1 LGDRRSRTKKFLI
14 YAAVGT
20 TIVLSVIE
28 VAARLSVRR
37 ARFERAHLGDR
48 LFTEVAG
55 EYGPAIVFLPGLEGS
70 TRYWDHRF
78 DFLVTTDHRV
88 IYADLLGFGRSPW
101 PDADYTLD
109 DQIAALRRTLV
120 ARQATHDVTLVG
132 HSFGAVVAAHY
143 AARYPDDIGS
153 LVLVGTPVYDGPRE
167 AKTRIRSLSNL
178 GGLFTLNTIVAR
190 ETCQLMCAARPLFR
204 WLVPRISTLPTK
216 VAEDSVLHSWPAYR
230 GAMNVLLTQ
239 PIGVPLERLG
249 PRTIFIHGTRDPVTP
264 LARIRSLATKI
275 GARVVTI
282 DSDHQEYAGH
292 VDELARVIAR

>member
-1 LGDRRSRTKKFLI
+1 LSDRSARARRLLI
-14 YAAVGT
+14 YAAVGSS
-20 TIVLSVIE
+20 LLLACIE

-37 ARFERAHLGDR
+37 GRMERSHLGDR

-78 DFLVTTDHRV
+78 DYLVTTDHRV

-101 PDADYTLD
+101 PDGDYTLE

-132 HSFGAVVAAHY
+132 HSFGAVIAAHY

-153 LVLVGTPVYDGPRE
+153 LVLIGTPVYDSPRE
-167 AKTRIRSLSNL
+167 AKTRIRSMSSL
-178 GGLFTLNTIVAR
+178 GGIFTLNTIVAR

-204 WLVPRISTLPTK
+204 RIVPRVSSLPRK
-216 VAEDSVLHSWPAYR
+216 VAEDSVMHSWPAYR
-230 GAMNVLLTQ
+230 GAMNILLTQ
-239 PIGVPLERLG
+239 PVAAPLQRLG
-249 PRTIFIHGTRDPVTP
+249 PRTIFIQGTRDRVTP
-264 LARIRSLATKI
+264 LERIHALATQI